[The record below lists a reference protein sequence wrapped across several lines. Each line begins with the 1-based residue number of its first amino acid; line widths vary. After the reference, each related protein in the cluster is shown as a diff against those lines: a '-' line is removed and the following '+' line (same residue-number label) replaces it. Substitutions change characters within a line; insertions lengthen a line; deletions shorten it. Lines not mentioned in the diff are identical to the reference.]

1 MRRSLLPAGLLA
13 VLLTLSACDA
23 VGLGGDGG
31 SVVRQDVAAFPVQI
45 DSLWGFIDVEGR
57 LTVPPTFDFAD
68 EVYGDLSAVRVGTL
82 WGYARPDGSIA
93 VEPQFQVAGRF
104 TGRLAPVRTTTDG
117 WAFVDPTGATVGASG
132 YDSAEPFSDGR
143 AAVRSGILWGYVDEN
158 GTAVIEPQFAAAGP
172 FVNGLAPVQTADG
185 WQYIRQNGE
194 IAFGGTFD
202 EARPF
207 SDVGLAPIR
216 EAGAEV
222 WKYVDASGQI
232 ALNTTYETAAPFTE
246 GYAAVRVGS
255 RTAFIDREGAFLV
268 GPELAEAGAFSEGLA
283 AVRFNSRWTYIG
295 REDGLIVTSPSFS
308 AARPFRGGLAQ
319 VTLGS
324 DDDAR
329 VGYVDMTGDYV
340 WEPTN

>member
-1 MRRSLLPAGLLA
+1 MPRILPAGLLA
-13 VLLTLSACDA
+13 ALLTLTACDA
-23 VGLGGDGG
+23 VGLGDDGG
-31 SVVRQDVAAFPVQI
+31 DVVRQNVEAFPVQI

-57 LTVPPTFDFAD
+57 LTVPARFDFAD
-68 EVYGDLSAVRVGTL
+68 EVYGGLSAVRQGTL

-104 TGRLAPVRTTTDG
+104 TGRLAPVRTMTDG
-117 WAFVDPTGATVGASG
+117 WAYVDPTGAVVGASG
-132 YDSAEPFSDGR
+132 YDSAEPLSDGR

-158 GTAVIEPQFAAAGP
+158 GAAIIEPQYAAAGP

-185 WQYIRQNGE
+185 WQYIRQNGQV
-194 IAFGGTFD
+194 AFGGTFA
-202 EARPF
+202 EAGPF
-207 SDVGLAPIR
+207 SDVGLAPVR

-246 GYAAVRVGS
+246 GYAAVRVGE
-255 RTAFIDREGAFLV
+255 RTAFIDRDGAFLV

-283 AVRFNSRWTYIG
+283 AVRFNSRWTYID
-295 REDGLIVTSPSFS
+295 REDGLLVASPSFS

-319 VTLGS
+319 VVIGS

-329 VGYVDMTGDYV
+329 VGYVDPAGAYV
-340 WEPTN
+340 WEPTR